1 MTGALQAFLKRPA
14 TIVGIVTAVMFQLI
28 FSVIWMTGYSGVAER
43 IDRFHISII
52 NEDEGQASLVM
63 ASQLEE
69 SLPVQIDEAASL
81 EQAKQL
87 LDERKLQMVVRIP
100 EGFTASLASQDAP
113 AQLDYYVNESNPAMV
128 KSMMTGI
135 SAQITAAANKQA
147 IAGGA
152 QALLGQLHMP
162 EQEAASAARQLSER
176 VVSNVEISNP
186 VQGTNNQMVPMMMVL
201 ASYVGSMIMAM
212 NFQQSALAVS
222 GQIGRWH
229 RFGARSLLN
238 VAAAVIVSLVGS
250 SLLYAL
256 GGQMTQGFLAVWSFQ
271 LLFVLC
277 FMFVA
282 QLFILWFGMAGML
295 LNIITLS
302 TQLVTSGA
310 MIPRELLPDFYAA
323 LGQFLPATYAVEGSM
338 DLLFGGTGVG
348 YASLALLLI
357 LAVSALLSVGAVAVR
372 RDPATRG
379 AASS

>member
-1 MTGALQAFLKRPA
+1 
-14 TIVGIVTAVMFQLI
+14 MFQLI

>member
-1 MTGALQAFLKRPA
+1 MTGALQAFLKRPT

-52 NEDEGQASLVM
+52 NEDEGQAGLVM

-152 QALLGQLHMP
+152 QALLGRLHMP
-162 EQEAASAARQLSER
+162 EQEAASAASQLSER

-282 QLFILWFGMAGML
+282 QLFILWLGMAGML

-310 MIPRELLPDFYAA
+310 MIPRELLPDFYGT
-323 LGQFLPATYAVEGSM
+323 LGQLLPATYAVEGSM
-338 DLLFGGTGVG
+338 DVLFGGTGVG
-348 YASLALLLI
+348 SASLALLLI
-357 LAVSALLSVGAVAVR
+357 LAVSALLSAGAVAIR
-372 RDPATRG
+372 KDPATRG